1 VVAKAS
7 RWIRDSL
14 IVIALLSV
22 VSAACSDDADSE
34 SARGDQRQLN
44 SVMVGAYDELSAEDS
59 AAVSAI
65 GVELVA
71 LAAPLLAW
79 FDGSGDRTALLDQMT
94 ASVDRIEARLTPDR
108 GREVQTT
115 FTPYVD
121 AWRDLL
127 AALAAGDTDV
137 AEDTIDRLRSLDG
150 IRIDRV
156 VDVYGE
162 EAARRLLADEGVDVG
177 NR

>member
-1 VVAKAS
+1 VVTKAS

-14 IVIALLSV
+14 LVIALSSV
-22 VSAACSDDADSE
+22 VSAACSGDTGSE
-34 SARGDQRQLN
+34 SARSDQRQLN

-71 LAAPLLAW
+71 LAAPLQAW

-94 ASVDRIEARLTPDR
+94 ASVDRIEARLTADR
-108 GREVQTT
+108 GREVRTT
-115 FTPYVD
+115 FAPYVD

-127 AALAAGDTDV
+127 AALGAGDTDG
-137 AEDTIDRLRSLDG
+137 AENAIDRLRSLDR

-162 EAARRLLADEGVDVG
+162 EAAQRLLAEEGG
-177 NR
+177 PG